1 MSLIKLIAMLYFV
14 KNIKLIVSIFAEYE
28 ANLLIA
34 SINLITI
41 VDDTISEW
49 LMHGRKHAGIY
60 RSQ

>member
-1 MSLIKLIAMLYFV
+1 MSLIIAVLYFV
-14 KNIKLIVSIFAEYE
+14 KNIKLIVGIFAEYE